1 MIDCLLPEHQDAA
14 VDVTVLCGAS
24 VAREV
29 AGAAFGDGGSG
40 PRNAAA
46 LEDEASACA
55 ELASRAIWAGIL
67 ICLALFGNLR
77 LVILFSIDIFTDQG
91 QICLVDMFKKAFNV
105 L

>member
-1 MIDCLLPEHQDAA
+1 MA
-14 VDVTVLCGAS
+14 GAS

-55 ELASRAIWAGIL
+55 ELASRAIWAGVL

-77 LVILFSIDIFTDQG
+77 LVLFSIDIFTDQG